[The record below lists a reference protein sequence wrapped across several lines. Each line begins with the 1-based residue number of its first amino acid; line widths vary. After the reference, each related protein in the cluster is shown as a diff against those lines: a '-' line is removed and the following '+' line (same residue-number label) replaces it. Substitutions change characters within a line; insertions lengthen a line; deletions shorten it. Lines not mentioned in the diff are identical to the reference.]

1 MLLQPIESRLVQ
13 ECVKAHYILS
23 NRFLKNMFRNCDEFQ
38 GIGYKGYLRM
48 ARMASE
54 VLTNLVTNAM
64 YEHYH
69 YQTGMADHL
78 HEAMICFSESAL
90 KNKLE

>member
-1 MLLQPIESRLVQ
+1 
-13 ECVKAHYILS
+13 
-23 NRFLKNMFRNCDEFQ
+23 
-38 GIGYKGYLRM
+38 M